1 MDREV
6 QGKII
11 LFAKD
16 PQYPASRFKGD
27 LRSVSAA
34 TLKKRMGRCQG
45 SVTAKFD
52 RISWSEP
59 TEPIDPFFIHEE
71 CRLSQIIFLRYG
83 LQRFIGKPVVHGA
96 NRLGIA
102 LERLI
107 SKGINL
113 VNEDFQLF
121 TRQAVSTTLPS
132 QTRTDAA
139 S

>member
-1 MDREV
+1 
-6 QGKII
+6 
-11 LFAKD
+11 
-16 PQYPASRFKGD
+16 
-27 LRSVSAA
+27 
-34 TLKKRMGRCQG
+34 MGRCQG
-45 SVTAKFD
+45 SVTAKFE
-52 RISWSEP
+52 RISWSESK
-59 TEPIDPFFIHEE
+59 EPIDPFFIHEE

-83 LQRFIGKPVVHGA
+83 LQRFIGKPVVQGA

-132 QTRTDAA
+132 QMRTDAA